1 MDLLE
6 GGLRVPLI
14 ARWPAQIPAG
24 GRTPQPMMSMDWMP
38 TLLDAA
44 GVAPHPDF
52 PLDGLSTLATL
63 RDPQATRERP
73 MYWRMKYRSQWAAI
87 EGAWKYL
94 KLDDHEFL
102 FNIAIDARERANL
115 AQREPVRMA
124 ALKQRYADWAA
135 TMPDIPEDANYSL
148 VYTPATMATSASG

>member
-1 MDLLE
+1 M
-6 GGLRVPLI
+6 
-14 ARWPAQIPAG
+14 
-24 GRTPQPMMSMDWMP
+24 
-38 TLLDAA
+38 
-44 GVAPHPDF
+44 
-52 PLDGLSTLATL
+52 LATL

-73 MYWRMKYRSQWAAI
+73 IYWRMKYRSQWAVI
-87 EGAWKYL
+87 DGDWKYL
-94 KLDDHEFL
+94 KLDDNEFL

-124 ALKQRYADWAA
+124 TLKQRYADWAA